1 MAKQENMTAK
11 MPIAIENYTSKKSFV
26 PHFTTSNF
34 MSLDV
39 AFGMEVVP
47 DHGVNLGHKFFSRL
61 EPLAV
66 PTLGQAVVHKKAF
79 FVPYRCVWSPW
90 TDFITD
96 SPHSASNGTTFIP
109 SNPPMISNQVLVN
122 MLASSKYSTVVS
134 GGSFDF
140 RYVKADG
147 TFESRNF
154 NIEGKKAFK
163 TLRALGYA
171 PDFSLQNTDFYHNA
185 LNLLCLAKIYCDW
198 YFPSQ
203 YIQQQQFHQVNALF
217 QRDEVYNLTG
227 TDVTRILDLVQFIG
241 YEDDFYINAWDRP
254 NGPNYQ
260 SGSQIQIKNVG
271 DGTGTSYS
279 TQIVSNPSIS
289 TSSIGSDDAPVIVG
303 GTNVNSPSSS
313 IGAIRYQDLENL
325 HALTDYCKRHQLV
338 GSRALDRYM
347 ARYGL
352 KLTAE
357 QLRRSQFIAGAQQDI
372 EFSDVMST
380 ADTDGANLG
389 QYAGRGITY
398 GDLQV
403 NLEKQNEYGY
413 LIILTSIIPV
423 TGYYQGADYSTCRVS
438 RLDYWIPEFEN
449 VGVQALPTR
458 CVYAPMDE
466 QKLYNNSTPT
476 AVNYNEKVFA
486 FIPRDSFYKRHNAM
500 LTGDWLLGSRNVGKD
515 AWHLLRNLDYTVAAA
530 NGAVNFKHDFNFILA
545 NDKDQY
551 QRIFQNML
559 ETEDQFNICHYITI
573 EESLPMSDLY
583 DTYEFESEGKAKE
596 VNIDLGGV
604 KAN

>member
-11 MPIAIENYTSKKSFV
+11 APIAIENYTSKKSFV

-39 AFGMEVVP
+39 AFGMEIVP
-47 DHGVNLGHKFFSRL
+47 DHSVNIGHKFFSRL

-96 SPHSASNGTTFIP
+96 APHSASNGTTFIP
-109 SNPPMISNQVLVN
+109 SNPPMISNHDLVKVLI
-122 MLASSKYSTVVS
+122 ASDYSSAVS

-140 RYVKADG
+140 RYVKSDG
-147 TFESRNF
+147 SVESRNF
-154 NIEGKKAFK
+154 TPAGKKAFK

-198 YFPSQ
+198 YYPSQ
-203 YIQQQQFHQVNALF
+203 YLQNQSYHHINALF
-217 QRDEVYNLTG
+217 QRDEVYNLTALE
-227 TDVTRILDLVQFIG
+227 VSKILDLLQFIG
-241 YEDDFYINAWDRP
+241 YEDDFYINTWDRP

-260 SGSQIQIKNVG
+260 SGSQIQIKNIGTPASGTYSSQVVVNPQT
-271 DGTGTSYS
+271 TGTA
-279 TQIVSNPSIS
+279 Q
-289 TSSIGSDDAPVIVG
+289 GQSDQPVLVG
-303 GTNVNSPSSS
+303 GTSLSSPTAIS
-313 IGAIRYQDLENL
+313 GIRYQDLENL

-338 GSRALDRYM
+338 GSRSLDRYM

-403 NLEKQNEYGY
+403 NFEKQNEYGY
-413 LIILTSIIPV
+413 LVILTSIIPQ

-449 VGVQALPTR
+449 TGVQALPTR

-466 QKLYNNSTPT
+466 QKLYNNSTPS
-476 AVNYNEKVFA
+476 AVNYNEKVFG

-559 ETEDQFNICHYITI
+559 ESEDQFNICHYISIDET
-573 EESLPMSDLY
+573 LPMSDLY
-583 DTYEFESEGKAKE
+583 DTYEFESEGKAKK
-596 VNIDLGGV
+596 VDIDLGGV

>member
-1 MAKQENMTAK
+1 MAKQENMTAN
-11 MPIAIENYTSKKSFV
+11 MPIAIEKYSTNKSFV

-39 AFGMEVVP
+39 AFGMEIVP
-47 DHGVNLGHKFFSRL
+47 DHSVNIGHKFFSRL

-79 FVPYRCVWSPW
+79 FVPYRCVWNPW
-90 TDFITD
+90 NDFITD
-96 SPHSASNGTTFIP
+96 SPHSAANGTNYIP
-109 SNPPMISNQVLVN
+109 TNPPMISNHVLVQA
-122 MLASSKYSTVVS
+122 LASSKYSSVTS

-140 RYVKADG
+140 RYAKADG
-147 TFESRNF
+147 TLESRNF
-154 NIEGKKAFK
+154 NTAGKKAFK

-185 LNLLCLAKIYCDW
+185 LNLLCLAKVYCDW
-198 YFPSQ
+198 YYPSQ
-203 YIQQQQFHQVNALF
+203 YIQNQSFHQIQALF
-217 QRDEVYNLTG
+217 QRDEVYNLSG
-227 TDVTRILDLVQFIG
+227 SDVSRILDLIQFVG
-241 YEDDFYINAWDRP
+241 YEDDFFVNTWDKP
-254 NGPNYQ
+254 NGPNFQ
-260 SGSQIQIKNVG
+260 SGSAISITSVG
-271 DGTGTSYS
+271 DGTAAENQTTSY
-279 TQIVSNPSIS
+279 IKPNAA
-289 TSSIGSDDAPVIVG
+289 SSLYGSDDSPVMVG
-303 GTNVNSPSSS
+303 GNNTDSPTPLKV
-313 IGAIRYQDLENL
+313 IRFQDLENL

-389 QYAGRGITY
+389 QYAGRGITF

-403 NLEKQNEYGY
+403 NFEKQNEYGY
-413 LIILTSIIPV
+413 LVILTSIIPV

-438 RLDYWIPEFEN
+438 RLDYWIPEFSDT
-449 VGVQALPTR
+449 GVQALPTR

-466 QKLYNNSTPT
+466 QKLYNNSTPS
-476 AVNYNEKVFA
+476 AVNYNEKVFG
-486 FIPRDSFYKRHNAM
+486 FIPRDAFYKRHNAM
-500 LTGDWLLGSRNVGKD
+500 LTGDWLLGSRNIGKD
-515 AWHLLRNLDYTVAAA
+515 AWHLLRNLDYTVQAA

-559 ETEDQFNICHYITI
+559 ESEDQFNICHYISI
-573 EESLPMSDLY
+573 DESLPMSELY
-583 DTYEFESEGKAKE
+583 DTYNFRSEDNAKK
-596 VNIDLGGV
+596 VNVDLGGV